1 MNKLAVLSVLVVVL
15 LAGMVSCAAPE
26 EPEQPS
32 EVEQPAEEEEE
43 ATPPS
48 EEELEKFT
56 IKFSDDAPETSGW
69 SKKAIQPWGDYVEN
83 ISQGRCT
90 VEFYP
95 SSALHSNKDAYM
107 AVQTGITDMNKLWHP
122 AMPGTFPLMDMFSL
136 PGVMPGQI
144 VVNTQ
149 VVNDLYDRWPE
160 FEAQY
165 SDQVEWIYSTVVMG
179 SNIHSIEP
187 IRNLDELQGKV
198 ISCTS
203 EPAAQALNLLGAS
216 ATVIT
221 DGAEIYLA
229 LERGVIDGAF
239 AAWAWVTG
247 YNIRDVADH
256 HLMIQ
261 LSPGSVGY
269 VMRTEAFE
277 KFTDHEQY
285 LLKQYRHTGSYNSNH
300 GAIVGAAM
308 VAQGGIPPEQVYNLS
323 EEDRAAMQEAL
334 LPLWGE
340 WVADAEAKGYPAQ
353 DILDDCLLLV
363 KGYRSD

>member
-1 MNKLAVLSVLVVVL
+1 
-15 LAGMVSCAAPE
+15 
-26 EPEQPS
+26 
-32 EVEQPAEEEEE
+32 
-43 ATPPS
+43 
-48 EEELEKFT
+48 
-56 IKFSDDAPETSGW
+56 
-69 SKKAIQPWGDYVEN
+69 
-83 ISQGRCT
+83 
-90 VEFYP
+90 
-95 SSALHSNKDAYM
+95 M

-136 PGVMPGQI
+136 AGVMPGQI

-165 SDQVEWIYSTVVMG
+165 SEDVEWIYSTVVMG
-179 SNIHSIEP
+179 SNIHSREP
-187 IRNLDELQGKV
+187 IRTLDELQGKV

-216 ATVIT
+216 ATVMT

-247 YNIRDVADH
+247 YNLRDVADH
-256 HLMIQ
+256 HFMIQ

-269 VMRTEAFE
+269 VMRKEAFE
-277 KFTDHEQY
+277 MFTPHEQY
-285 LLKQYRHTGSYNSNH
+285 LLKEYRHQGCYRSNH

-308 VAQGGIPPEQVYNLS
+308 VAQGGIPPDQVYQLS
-323 EEDRAAMQEAL
+323 TEDREDVKKL
-334 LPLWGE
+334 LRPLWDE
-340 WVADAEAKGYPAQ
+340 WIADAEAKGYPAE
-353 DILDDCLLLV
+353 DILDDCLSLV
-363 KGYRSD
+363 KGYTSD